1 MTATEWI
8 EEWLKE
14 FPSDKALVENAR
26 EMGENGRGSQELSRR
41 DLTQGAYSWPIKKYT
56 TPFGVVYCVKEQ

>member
-14 FPSDKALVENAR
+14 FPSDKILAEEAR
-26 EMGENGRGSQELSRR
+26 ERGDTDEE
-41 DLTQGAYSWPIKKYT
+41 
-56 TPFGVVYCVKEQ
+56 VKDFLEGI

>member
-14 FPSDKALVENAR
+14 FPSDKLLVETLR
-26 EMGENGRGSQELSRR
+26 RGEHGVSPRTDE
-41 DLTQGAYSWPIKKYT
+41 DIKDFLEGT
-56 TPFGVVYCVKEQ
+56 

>member
-14 FPSDKALVENAR
+14 FPSTRTLVENAR
-26 EMGENGRGSQELSRR
+26 KMGDTDEE
-41 DLTQGAYSWPIKKYT
+41 IKH
-56 TPFGVVYCVKEQ
+56 FLEGI

>member
-14 FPSDKALVENAR
+14 FPRDKILVENAR
-26 EMGENGRGSQELSRR
+26 ESGETDE
-41 DLTQGAYSWPIKKYT
+41 DIKH
-56 TPFGVVYCVKEQ
+56 FLEGI

>member
-14 FPSDKALVENAR
+14 FPSTNTLVENAR
-26 EMGENGRGSQELSRR
+26 ERGETDEE
-41 DLTQGAYSWPIKKYT
+41 IKD
-56 TPFGVVYCVKEQ
+56 FLEGI

>member
-14 FPSDKALVENAR
+14 FPSDKILVENAR
-26 EMGENGRGSQELSRR
+26 ERGETDEESKHFLEG
-41 DLTQGAYSWPIKKYT
+41 I
-56 TPFGVVYCVKEQ
+56 

>member
-26 EMGENGRGSQELSRR
+26 EMGEDGRGSQELSRR
-41 DLTQGAYSWPIKKYT
+41 DLTQGAYSLPIKK
-56 TPFGVVYCVKEQ
+56 

>member
-14 FPSDKALVENAR
+14 FPSDKILVENAR
-26 EMGENGRGSQELSRR
+26 ERGETDE
-41 DLTQGAYSWPIKKYT
+41 DIKS
-56 TPFGVVYCVKEQ
+56 FLEGI

>member
-14 FPSDKALVENAR
+14 FPSDKILVETLR
-26 EMGENGRGSQELSRR
+26 RGEHGVPPRTDE
-41 DLTQGAYSWPIKKYT
+41 DIKD
-56 TPFGVVYCVKEQ
+56 FLEGI

>member
-26 EMGENGRGSQELSRR
+26 KSGETDEE
-41 DLTQGAYSWPIKKYT
+41 IKH
-56 TPFGVVYCVKEQ
+56 FLEGI

>member
-14 FPSDKALVENAR
+14 FPRDKILVENAR
-26 EMGENGRGSQELSRR
+26 ERGENGRGSQGFSRR
-41 DLTQGAYSWPIKKYT
+41 DLTQGAYSLPIKK
-56 TPFGVVYCVKEQ
+56 

>member
-14 FPSDKALVENAR
+14 FPSDKALVETLEFRR
-26 EMGENGRGSQELSRR
+26 ERTRISRTFSKGPDPER
-41 DLTQGAYSWPIKKYT
+41 I
-56 TPFGVVYCVKEQ
+56 